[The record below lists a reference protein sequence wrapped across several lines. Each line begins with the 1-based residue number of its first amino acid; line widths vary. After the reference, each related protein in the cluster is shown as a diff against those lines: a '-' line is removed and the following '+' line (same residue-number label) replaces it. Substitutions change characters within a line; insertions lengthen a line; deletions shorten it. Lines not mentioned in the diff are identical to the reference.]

1 MIQDIII
8 PWRDT
13 GEPWRKKHFDFLIKY
28 YSDYYNIV
36 LGDSDGDF
44 NRSAARNNGV
54 LGSKSE
60 VSVIVDADNFIPINQ
75 IENAIT
81 IALTKKAL
89 VKPFSSFGYLTEES
103 TNLFYECFN
112 DLYIDF
118 YPTYIDPPQEDFT
131 GGAYV
136 MRKSLWQDL
145 GGMDEGFIG
154 WGAEDDAF
162 HLLCKSMNV
171 KIKYIDGIDYH
182 LYHPA
187 FRKTSEFNYNKLMK
201 EYVRNRAGGVMKW
214 RLGK

>member
-1 MIQDIII
+1 MQDIII
-8 PWRDT
+8 PWRDA
-13 GEPWRKKHFDFLIKY
+13 GEPWRSKHFHFLLDHYSKDF
-28 YSDYYNIV
+28 NIV
-36 LGDSDGDF
+36 IGDSDGEF

-54 LGSKSE
+54 SNSTSE
-60 VSVIVDADNFIPINQ
+60 VSVIIDADNFIPIHQ
-75 IENAIT
+75 IKNAIVL
-81 IALTKKAL
+81 ASNKKIL

-103 TNLFYECFN
+103 TNLFYECFD
-112 DLYIDF
+112 DLYTEF
-118 YPTYIDPPQEDFT
+118 SAKHMEPPQEDFT

-162 HLLCKSMNV
+162 HLLCKEKNI

-187 FRKTSEFNYNKLMK
+187 YRITSEFNHNKLMK
-201 EYVRNRAGGVMKW
+201 EYVKDFTEGSVRW
-214 RLGK
+214 RIRK

>member
-1 MIQDIII
+1 MQDIII

-13 GEPWRKKHFDFLIKY
+13 GEPWRRQHFDFLLDH
-28 YSDYYNIV
+28 YSKDFNIV
-36 LGDSDGDF
+36 IGDSDGEF

-54 LGSKSE
+54 SNSTSE
-60 VSVIVDADNFIPINQ
+60 VSVIIDADNFIPIHQ
-75 IENAIT
+75 IKNAIVL
-81 IALTKKAL
+81 ASNKKIL

-103 TNLFYECFN
+103 TNLFYECFD
-112 DLYIDF
+112 DLYTEF
-118 YPTYIDPPQEDFT
+118 SAKHMEPPQEDFT

-162 HLLCKSMNV
+162 HLLCKEKNI

-187 FRKTSEFNYNKLMK
+187 YRITSEFNHNKLMK
-201 EYVRNRAGGVMKW
+201 EYVKDFTEGSVRW
-214 RLGK
+214 RTRK